1 MITHPSQD
9 FLALV
14 EALLFA
20 LSPSEQAPDAVLT
33 QLHALFG
40 PMLVS
45 ALQLVDRRDVV
56 KVSLPGGRFVHQ
68 VTSSAGAPYTLYLD
82 LPSPPV
88 VPAADLTQPPTQ
100 APSPTYVSPKSPASD
115 AQAGGDA
122 SNEAQG
128 DDASPLSPPSQAPK
142 LGRMICPCTGFA
154 FNTLTAPRS
163 IFCKH
168 ILAVLLADRLGKVV
182 DTTVPL
188 AAAAGL
194 LGLGGAGG

>member
-1 MITHPSQD
+1 M
-9 FLALV
+9 
-14 EALLFA
+14 
-20 LSPSEQAPDAVLT
+20 

-45 ALQLVDRRDVV
+45 ALQLVDRRDAGE
-56 KVSLPGGRFVHQ
+56 LPFCTASSPQ

-82 LPSPPV
+82 LPSPPA
-88 VPAADLTQPPTQ
+88 VPEADPAQPPTQ
-100 APSPTYVSPKSPASD
+100 ALTPTYVSPKSPAANEPGGATAND
-115 AQAGGDA
+115 AGDTR
-122 SNEAQG
+122 
-128 DDASPLSPPSQAPK
+128 DTPASPAPQASK
-142 LGRMICPCTGFA
+142 LGSMFCPCTGFA

-163 IFCKH
+163 VFCKH

-182 DTTVPL
+182 DTAVPL

>member
-1 MITHPSQD
+1 MISHAPPE

-14 EALLFA
+14 EALLGA
-20 LSPSEQAPDAVLT
+20 LSPTEQAPDAVLT

-45 ALQLVDRRDVV
+45 SLQLVDRRDVV

-82 LPSPPV
+82 LPTFPQVSVEEPE
-88 VPAADLTQPPTQ
+88 PTQ
-100 APSPTYVSPKSPASD
+100 AASPTYVSPKSPGAASP
-115 AQAGGDA
+115 AA
-122 SNEAQG
+122 EATADG
-128 DDASPLSPPSQAPK
+128 DDAASPPPSQALK
-142 LGRMICPCTGFA
+142 LGRMFCPCTGFA

-182 DTTVPL
+182 DTSVPL

-194 LGLGGAGG
+194 LGLCGAS